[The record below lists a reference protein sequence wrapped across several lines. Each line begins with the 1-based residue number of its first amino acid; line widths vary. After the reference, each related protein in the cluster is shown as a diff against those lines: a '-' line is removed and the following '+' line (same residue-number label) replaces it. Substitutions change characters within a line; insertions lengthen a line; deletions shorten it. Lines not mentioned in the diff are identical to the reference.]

1 MEEAGNEWT
10 CPNCSNKVEKEK
22 TEKQTFQ
29 LKVKLK
35 ERQATKKSS
44 LKTPTKES
52 KSITSPPGGGDQ
64 ASSSPDKNK
73 KQVTYFGTT
82 IFEII
87 YGGFLAEI
95 NPESLIIKAVFFKGR
110 TPIEIHH
117 IPIQNITKQRLVH
130 KFAIYP
136 LTFDTY
142 WRIKVFCFGRRIRK

>member
-1 MEEAGNEWT
+1 MGKEMEEAGNEWT

-35 ERQATKKSS
+35 ERQATKKST

-52 KSITSPPGGGDQ
+52 KSITSPPGADQ
-64 ASSSPDKNK
+64 GSSPDKNK

-82 IFEII
+82 ISKLH
-87 YGGFLAEI
+87 YDSDFLAEI
-95 NPESLIIKAVFFKGR
+95 NHECLVSNAVFFKGR

-117 IPIQNITKQRLVH
+117 IQNITKQCLV
-130 KFAIYP
+130 
-136 LTFDTY
+136 
-142 WRIKVFCFGRRIRK
+142 C

>member
-1 MEEAGNEWT
+1 MGKEMEEAGNEWT

-35 ERQATKKSS
+35 ERQATKKST

-73 KQVTYFGTT
+73 KQVTYFGT
-82 IFEII
+82 IFKLH
-87 YGGFLAEI
+87 YHSDFLAEI
-95 NPESLIIKAVFFKGR
+95 NLESLVSKALFFSKGEHLLKYIISK
-110 TPIEIHH
+110 IL
-117 IPIQNITKQRLVH
+117 QNSV
-130 KFAIYP
+130 
-136 LTFDTY
+136 
-142 WRIKVFCFGRRIRK
+142 

>member
-73 KQVTYFGTT
+73 KQVTYFGT
-82 IFEII
+82 II
-87 YGGFLAEI
+87 SKLHYDSDFLAEI
-95 NPESLIIKAVFFKGR
+95 NPESLVSNAVFFKGK

-117 IPIQNITKQRLVH
+117 IQNITTLLISLL
-130 KFAIYP
+130 FIYVNID
-136 LTFDTY
+136 F
-142 WRIKVFCFGRRIRK
+142 

>member
-35 ERQATKKSS
+35 ERQATKKST

-52 KSITSPPGGGDQ
+52 KTGITSPPGGSNQ

-73 KQVTYFGTT
+73 KQVT
-82 IFEII
+82 
-87 YGGFLAEI
+87 
-95 NPESLIIKAVFFKGR
+95 
-110 TPIEIHH
+110 
-117 IPIQNITKQRLVH
+117 
-130 KFAIYP
+130 
-136 LTFDTY
+136 
-142 WRIKVFCFGRRIRK
+142 

>member
-73 KQVTYFGTT
+73 KQVIYFGTT
-82 IFEII
+82 IFKLVH
-87 YGGFLAEI
+87 YDSDFLAEI
-95 NPESLIIKAVFFKGR
+95 NHKSLVSNAVFFKGR

-117 IPIQNITKQRLVH
+117 IIIQNIAKQRLVH
-130 KFAIYP
+130 KFAIY
-136 LTFDTY
+136 LCQY
-142 WRIKVFCFGRRIRK
+142 